1 MSQYPNMYNSSAS
14 GQDSYP
20 AYPAQQPVSY
30 NQYPSQQAGPLIQYP
45 VQSNGY
51 TSYPPPLVAKQTPPY
66 VDPNIAAGFEQNQ
79 VSLQS
84 SLAPPPPPVVPRDQF
99 PKNEEEVAAWGNF
112 NGFGNKEIRRAF
124 VRKVYAILMI
134 QLLVTFGIIAIF
146 HFTPEIRRYVRSP
159 GGQWAYW
166 SSYGV
171 FVVTYLAL
179 ACCKSVGRRFPV
191 NLILLSLLTLSMAY
205 MMGMIS
211 AYYDIQSVFIAVG
224 ITSFVCLGVTLF
236 SFQTKFDFTSCFGVL
251 FAISLALMGFGIACI
266 FTYSQVLY
274 TIYAGLGAVAFSIFL
289 AVDTQLIIGGKRHE
303 ISAEDHV
310 FASIMLYLDVVYI
323 FMYILMLVGKRE

>member
-1 MSQYPNMYNSSAS
+1 MNQYSNPYNSSS
-14 GQDSYP
+14 STVPPQGPYGS
-20 AYPAQQPVSY
+20 YPAQQPATF
-30 NQYPSQQAGPLIQYP
+30 NPYPSQPNESLRQYP
-45 VQSNGY
+45 APSNEY
-51 TSYPPPLVAKQTPPY
+51 SSYAPPPFAAKQTPPY
-66 VDPNIAAGFEQNQ
+66 VDPNIAAGYEQNQ
-79 VSLQS
+79 VSLQ
-84 SLAPPPPPVVPRDQF
+84 PPPPVESQDEF
-99 PKNEEEVAAWGNF
+99 PKNDEQIAAWGNF

-124 VRKVYAILMI
+124 VRKVYAILML
-134 QLLVTFGIIAIF
+134 QLLVTFGIVAIF
-146 HFTPEIRRYVRSP
+146 QFTPAVRKYVQSP

-171 FVVTYLAL
+171 FLVTYLAL
-179 ACCKSVGRRFPV
+179 ACCKNVGRRFPV
-191 NLILLSLLTLSMAY
+191 NLILLGLLTLSMAY

-236 SFQTKFDFTSCFGVL
+236 SLQTKFDFTSCFGVL

-266 FTYSQVLY
+266 FTYSKILY
-274 TIYAGLGAVAFSIFL
+274 TVYAGLGAVAFSIFL
-289 AVDTQLIIGGKRHE
+289 AVDTQLIVGGKRHE
-303 ISAEDHV
+303 ISAEDYV